1 LARLAWWRKDKTMTV
16 HISQQSS
23 AREPRINS
31 WHWLGPLCFMLVV
44 GIYFVVRYSGNWAEA
59 DSSTFTNVIRPVM
72 ATGQIVPDKGAVY
85 PNGYAYQV
93 MSVFIVSMTG
103 LDVSTLQQLV
113 YPLTA
118 CLLVLP
124 AWMLYREFTG
134 SALGAT
140 LTTMLLFTQPEFLF
154 VILRS
159 SHEKF
164 TRTLLLLC
172 FYCLVRSFKL
182 RTQLGPLVIHL
193 CIYYLAIFALIAH
206 NNLLAHSFV
215 LAVAMALALGSL
227 LSKRIPQLKNE
238 TSYYIQRLAYGTCA
252 ALALVYIFT
261 FYVYLPAQHDL
272 LVIKGLGESVQS
284 MFLGV
289 DAQQTNA
296 YTQVGSAWVAP
307 AATTY
312 FLVSIANWVIL
323 GTSLIIWCAQG
334 IKWLWYK
341 QAPRTFGVWLTWLLY
356 AAFATQ
362 GALSV
367 VVDASGALGSNL
379 QHRLFPSFSTIAVAL
394 VGAALAEWRP
404 RRLANPIRIG
414 LALLVFCISILSI
427 FKATNEPMLSNKW
440 TFYQPAELTALEWTD
455 QHLENASVWTE
466 FDERLWVAYLM
477 KFDGPTNNT
486 LVYGSDPE
494 TSWRYMVISDL
505 TRLHAIRLQQTLP
518 TAPDAL
524 RIYDNGQAQLYQLR
538 PRTPFQR

>member
-1 LARLAWWRKDKTMTV
+1 MRVLR
-16 HISQQSS
+16 SQQP
-23 AREPRINS
+23 AAQEMQTNS
-31 WHWLGPLCFMLVV
+31 WQWLGPLCFMLVV
-44 GIYFVVRYSGNWAEA
+44 GIYFVFRYSGNWAEA
-59 DSSTFTNVIRPVM
+59 DSSTFTNVIRPVI
-72 ATGQIVPDKGAVY
+72 ATGRIVPDKGAVY

-93 MSVFIVSMTG
+93 ISVFIMSMTG

-124 AWMLYREFTG
+124 AWMLYRELTG

-154 VILRS
+154 VVLRS

-172 FYCLVRSFKL
+172 LYCLVRSFKL
-182 RTQLGPLVIHL
+182 RTQLGPLIIHL

-215 LAVAMALALGSL
+215 FAVAMALALGSL
-227 LSKRIPQLKNE
+227 LSRRIPQLKNE

-272 LVIKGLGESVQS
+272 LVIKGLGQSVMS
-284 MFLGV
+284 MFVGV

-296 YTQVGSAWVAP
+296 YAQVESAWVSP
-307 AATTY
+307 AASTY
-312 FLVSIANWVIL
+312 FLVSIANWIIL

-334 IKWLWYK
+334 VKWLWYR
-341 QAPRTFGVWLTWLLY
+341 QAPRTFGVWLTWLIY
-356 AAFATQ
+356 AAFAAQ
-362 GALSV
+362 GVLSV

-404 RRLANPIRIG
+404 RRLAKPFRG
-414 LALLVFCISILSI
+414 VLALVIFCISILSI

-440 TFYQPAELTALEWTD
+440 TFYQPAELTALEWID
-455 QHLENASVWTE
+455 QHLEDASVWTE

-477 KFDGPTNNT
+477 KFDGTTNNT
-486 LVYGSDPE
+486 FVFGNEP
-494 TSWRYMVISDL
+494 TPSWRYMLITDL

-518 TAPDAL
+518 IVPDAV
-524 RIYDNGQAQLYQLR
+524 RIYDNGQAQLYQIR
-538 PRTPFQR
+538 PRTPYQR